1 MFVFLLS
8 VAALRAA
15 ALRAAA
21 LRAAALP
28 RLYSNGCVHRSR
40 RRCLRAYNIA
50 LDGAS
55 YNIEHVSVSMA
66 KAMAVGAEI
75 KVYKHLWDGSDG
87 AWQETTILD
96 VRGAEVGVLQ

>member
-1 MFVFLLS
+1 MNRFVRIFAERS
-8 VAALRAA
+8 RSS
-15 ALRAAA
+15 R
-21 LRAAALP
+21 RRSSRRRSS